1 MTKELELAH
10 SSDMITSLGSHGDLA
25 SLLDSFSQVTQQN
38 LELESGFVN
47 RDHDQQEACKVEC
60 KQNKG
65 TQTEE
70 QVACSLT
77 ACRPTKQQARQEKVQ
92 LDQAN
97 LHKGHLGHDLGK
109 EKLEQ
114 EEAKQTIGIQNSLGA
129 NNLGTR
135 GFEANNLGT
144 IGNKSIRTISFQ
156 KILIDT
162 GAELSVAPKDFA
174 AMIQLSPAKNDLELR
189 AADGRRIKIF
199 GVKQVQLLTPGF
211 SFSMSFVI
219 ADVSQ
224 ALIGMGSLMNSNLC
238 MQLNKSLG
246 HPLGNMAGEKI
257 QLEQWGLQLY
267 LSACPV
273 PLELPPCIRGSL
285 LEESLLPEANLVPKA
300 KRQLRKEDSNSGTL
314 RQHKQQRNTSAIGQ
328 QAWQTARKK
337 QNNIGQTNASKLELE
352 KTNFQE
358 QVQLALLESIDP
370 RGSLDHDTARE
381 ISFRIFL
388 TFSLMQK
395 WQLKITRV
403 QTALP
408 QELLLGQLRKLGMR
422 ESKIDS
428 HILVGD
434 QLCVFLHGDAWMTGG
449 EPKRLEAFFHRLSES
464 FPLTTTQQLEHK
476 TPLIFMGKILEL
488 DQADRTISL
497 TLPKA
502 FFSTLLG
509 RYSLEEATTR
519 SSPTNE
525 LDNASRWQN
534 PILDASRIKLYKQT
548 VADLIWSSNLRP
560 DTSFVV
566 QQLAQ
571 SSMQPTEQDEAK
583 LRSLLQYLKGT
594 QQLGVTLGV
603 PRKWVRATE
612 LELLAFTTS
621 WNTTCHSTLGVCL
634 SFLGVP
640 LAASMASQATTSRT
654 AAELSSVR
662 LASIIAFLTRSL
674 LSDLGLDK
682 PLALRVLTGGPLAKK
697 LGLSKKTRHIQ
708 LWSRFG
714 QFKLSKVQPRANLAE
729 QLANIQQ
736 ACALHRLLPKL
747 RMHTQAA
754 ETGALPTVLAGE
766 TASVSSSSSF
776 YIGVLTKHPAQ
787 LDLSKLE
794 QHAME
799 ELGLE
804 KLEQTV
810 SKQLTLTAY
819 ARQLDQDELELS
831 ATSLQPESSLTV
843 DKLETSKM
851 NPENLSER
859 SLRENELQE
868 EPLASQPDEGRIALA
883 ASGRAFSEEQLQGE
897 ELVNILAFPL
907 LDSKHE
913 ALEQSASE
921 NSSST
926 TLGIFPS
933 LSRVFVILT
942 AISLTLFSLSLLS
955 SFSSLTCQSLSFQ
968 MSSYSLNCTSLS
980 FQSIFPNGWAEELA
994 ELHDIAL
1001 HNELSTTF
1009 GESELENKA
1018 KLGRT
1023 CWEEESEKTLELQN
1037 LLWDQELAKFIAH
1050 KTCPLDLSDDHLG
1063 QELLCENQLRQNNL
1077 EDRE

>member
-1 MTKELELAH
+1 MVAALEPHLAPARLISKPATQPSWAHDQAPSFCGDLVRYPSLASKNNLGNNNKSLGGVGRQASWAGGDPALKSLGSQSASPWHIALLAMEECKTKELELP
-10 SSDMITSLGSHGDLA
+10 TSTHMFTNLESNGHLVM
-25 SLLDSFSQVTQQN
+25 LLDSFNQDALQGF
-38 LELESGFVN
+38 ELDSGLGDQ
-47 RDHDQQEACKVEC
+47 DHVKEACRTEC
-60 KQNKG
+60 RQTKE

-70 QVACSLT
+70 QQAACSSK
-77 ACRPTKQQARQEKVQ
+77 ACRPTKQQAKQEKMQ
-92 LDQAN
+92 LDQAR
-97 LHKGHLGHDLGK
+97 LHKGQLGHDLSK
-109 EKLEQ
+109 KKLEQ

-135 GFEANNLGT
+135 GFEANNLG
-144 IGNKSIRTISFQ
+144 ILGNKSIRTISFQ

-174 AMIQLSPAKNDLELR
+174 AEIQLCPFQGDLELR
-189 AADGRRIKIF
+189 TADGRAIEIF
-199 GVKQVQLLTPGF
+199 GVRTVQLLTSGF

-219 ADVSQ
+219 ASVSQ
-224 ALIGMGSLMNSNLC
+224 PLIGLGSLLNSNLC

-246 HPLGNMAGEKI
+246 HHLGNIAGEKI

-273 PLELPPCIRGSL
+273 PLELNPCIRGSL
-285 LEESLLPEANLVPKA
+285 LQDSLVPEANLGSQEKQ
-300 KRQLRKEDSNSGTL
+300 QLRKEVSNQGGAGSSLPLETL
-314 RQHKQQRNTSAIGQ
+314 GQHKQQRTKPAIGQ
-328 QAWQTARKK
+328 QALPTTRKK
-337 QNNIGQTNASKLELE
+337 QKKNIGQPKASKLELE

-358 QVQLALLESIDP
+358 QVQLALLESIDL
-370 RGSLDHDTARE
+370 RGSLDQDTAKD
-381 ISFRIFL
+381 ISLRIVL
-388 TFSLMQK
+388 SFSLMQK
-395 WQLKITRV
+395 WRLKITRV

-408 QELLLGQLRKLGMR
+408 QELTLGQLRKLGVR

-434 QLCVFLHGDAWMTGG
+434 QLCVFQHEDAWMIGG
-449 EPKRLEAFFHRLSES
+449 ETKQLEAFLHRLSES
-464 FPLTTTQQLEHK
+464 FSLIDTQQLEHK

-519 SSPTNE
+519 SSPTKE
-525 LDNASRWQN
+525 LDKNASRWQN

-548 VADLIWSSNLRP
+548 VADLIWSSKLRP

-674 LSDLGLDK
+674 LLDLGLDK
-682 PLALRVLTGGPLAKK
+682 PLALRVLTGGPLAQK

-714 QFKLSKVQPRANLAE
+714 QFKLSKVQPRANLAV

-754 ETGALPTVLAGE
+754 ETGALTTVTAGKP
-766 TASVSSSSSF
+766 AFVSSSSSF
-776 YIGVLTKHPAQ
+776 YIGMLTKHPAQ
-787 LDLSKLE
+787 LDLSELE
-794 QHAME
+794 QDAMAE
-799 ELGLE
+799 LQSTACSTELSEQELG
-804 KLEQTV
+804 K
-810 SKQLTLTAY
+810 
-819 ARQLDQDELELS
+819 
-831 ATSLQPESSLTV
+831 
-843 DKLETSKM
+843 
-851 NPENLSER
+851 
-859 SLRENELQE
+859 
-868 EPLASQPDEGRIALA
+868 
-883 ASGRAFSEEQLQGE
+883 
-897 ELVNILAFPL
+897 
-907 LDSKHE
+907 
-913 ALEQSASE
+913 
-921 NSSST
+921 
-926 TLGIFPS
+926 
-933 LSRVFVILT
+933 
-942 AISLTLFSLSLLS
+942 
-955 SFSSLTCQSLSFQ
+955 
-968 MSSYSLNCTSLS
+968 
-980 FQSIFPNGWAEELA
+980 
-994 ELHDIAL
+994 
-1001 HNELSTTF
+1001 
-1009 GESELENKA
+1009 
-1018 KLGRT
+1018 
-1023 CWEEESEKTLELQN
+1023 
-1037 LLWDQELAKFIAH
+1037 
-1050 KTCPLDLSDDHLG
+1050 
-1063 QELLCENQLRQNNL
+1063 QNNL
-1077 EDRE
+1077 PKLEGTALHIEQIELDAISFAH

>member
-1 MTKELELAH
+1 MAELEPHLAPARLNSKPAMKSRWAHDSLPTFCGKLVSYPGLTPQPTTTTTTTTNLGNNKSLVGTGRKASWELPSGGASTFKSFCSQSASPWHIALLAMEECKTKELELP
-10 SSDMITSLGSHGDLA
+10 TSTHMFTNLESNGHLVM
-25 SLLDSFSQVTQQN
+25 LLDSFNQDA
-38 LELESGFVN
+38 LRDFKLGSGLGDQ
-47 RDHDQQEACKVEC
+47 DHVQKACRIACK
-60 KQNKG
+60 QTRG

-70 QVACSLT
+70 QQAACSLT
-77 ACRPTKQQARQEKVQ
+77 ACRPTKQQAKQEEAK
-92 LDQAN
+92 
-97 LHKGHLGHDLGK
+97 LHKGQIGHDLSK

-135 GFEANNLGT
+135 GFEANNLG
-144 IGNKSIRTISFQ
+144 ILGNKSIRTISFQ

-199 GVKQVQLLTPGF
+199 GVRQVQLLTPGF
-211 SFSMSFVI
+211 SLSMSFVI

-238 MQLNKSLG
+238 MQLNKNLG
-246 HPLGNMAGEKI
+246 HHLGNMAGEKI

-273 PLELPPCIRGSL
+273 PLELTPCIRGSL
-285 LEESLLPEANLVPKA
+285 LEESVMPEANLVPKV
-300 KRQLRKEDSNSGTL
+300 KRQLRKEDSNPETL
-314 RQHKQQRNTSAIGQ
+314 GQHKQQRNTSAIGQ
-328 QAWQTARKK
+328 QALQTARKK
-337 QNNIGQTNASKLELE
+337 QNNIGQTKASKLELE

-370 RGSLDHDTARE
+370 RGSLDHDTARD

-395 WQLKITRV
+395 WRLTITRV

-408 QELLLGQLRKLGMR
+408 QELLLGQLRKLGVR

-449 EPKRLEAFFHRLSES
+449 ELKQLEAFHHRLSES

-476 TPLIFMGKILEL
+476 TPQIFMGKILEL

-509 RYSLEEATTR
+509 RYSLEEAITR

-612 LELLAFTTS
+612 REQQ
-621 WNTTCHSTLGVCL
+621 NL
-634 SFLGVP
+634 SF
-640 LAASMASQATTSRT
+640 
-654 AAELSSVR
+654 
-662 LASIIAFLTRSL
+662 
-674 LSDLGLDK
+674 
-682 PLALRVLTGGPLAKK
+682 
-697 LGLSKKTRHIQ
+697 
-708 LWSRFG
+708 
-714 QFKLSKVQPRANLAE
+714 
-729 QLANIQQ
+729 
-736 ACALHRLLPKL
+736 
-747 RMHTQAA
+747 
-754 ETGALPTVLAGE
+754 
-766 TASVSSSSSF
+766 
-776 YIGVLTKHPAQ
+776 
-787 LDLSKLE
+787 
-794 QHAME
+794 
-799 ELGLE
+799 
-804 KLEQTV
+804 
-810 SKQLTLTAY
+810 
-819 ARQLDQDELELS
+819 
-831 ATSLQPESSLTV
+831 
-843 DKLETSKM
+843 
-851 NPENLSER
+851 
-859 SLRENELQE
+859 
-868 EPLASQPDEGRIALA
+868 
-883 ASGRAFSEEQLQGE
+883 
-897 ELVNILAFPL
+897 
-907 LDSKHE
+907 
-913 ALEQSASE
+913 
-921 NSSST
+921 
-926 TLGIFPS
+926 
-933 LSRVFVILT
+933 
-942 AISLTLFSLSLLS
+942 
-955 SFSSLTCQSLSFQ
+955 
-968 MSSYSLNCTSLS
+968 
-980 FQSIFPNGWAEELA
+980 
-994 ELHDIAL
+994 
-1001 HNELSTTF
+1001 
-1009 GESELENKA
+1009 
-1018 KLGRT
+1018 
-1023 CWEEESEKTLELQN
+1023 
-1037 LLWDQELAKFIAH
+1037 
-1050 KTCPLDLSDDHLG
+1050 
-1063 QELLCENQLRQNNL
+1063 
-1077 EDRE
+1077 